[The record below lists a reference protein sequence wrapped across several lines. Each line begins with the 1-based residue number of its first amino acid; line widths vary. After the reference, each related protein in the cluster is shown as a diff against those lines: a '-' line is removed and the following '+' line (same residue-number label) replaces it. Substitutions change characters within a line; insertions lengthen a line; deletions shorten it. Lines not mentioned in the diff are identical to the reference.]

1 MLSPAAPTEP
11 SFLADLIQVL
21 TLRAGFNTTTVI
33 LGVTLLGLASGVVG
47 SFALLRKR
55 SLTSDAIA
63 HAMLPGVAA
72 AYLAAAALG
81 VTGKSLPIL
90 LLGAAVAGVLGALAM
105 HAINRL
111 TRLEEDAAIGITLSV
126 TFGLGVVLLS
136 YIQRSPQGSAAG
148 LHHFIFGQTA
158 AMLPADAKLMG
169 ALAVAALVLG
179 ALLFKELRLLA
190 FNAPFAQS
198 IGLPVQVLDLALLTL
213 VVLVTVAGIQ
223 AVGIVLVI
231 ALLIIPPAAAR
242 FWTDRSARMVI
253 LGAFI
258 GALSGYLGAS
268 ISALAPN
275 TPAGAAIV
283 LTAGAIFFFS
293 MLFAPRRGA
302 LATTA
307 RAAWHRFR
315 IASDHALENLYLA
328 HTHDQSHPPL
338 PPRRQIIARP
348 VAWYLQA
355 ARLAQSSPVADG
367 GGGTRSVTE
376 GDAHAKPRTRL
387 APTKAGLAL
396 GAQLRR
402 NHLLWEEYLVT
413 YADIARTHTDWPTD
427 QVEHILDDTIIAR
440 LETALERRGVQLPP
454 SPS

>member
-1 MLSPAAPTEP
+1 MLTPLQPSDPA
-11 SFLADLIQVL
+11 FLSDLWTVL

-55 SLTSDAIA
+55 SLTADAIA

-90 LLGAAVAGVLGALAM
+90 LLGAGVAGVLGALAM

-158 AMLPADAKLMG
+158 AMLPADAYLMG

-179 ALLFKELRLLA
+179 MLLFKELRLLA

-198 IGLPVQVLDLALLTL
+198 IGLPVQALDLALLTL

-253 LGAFI
+253 LGAII
-258 GALSGYLGAS
+258 GAGSGYLGAS

-275 TPAGAAIV
+275 TPAGASIV

-328 HTHDQSHPPL
+328 HIHDQSHPP
-338 PPRRQIIARP
+338 RRQVIARP
-348 VAWYLQA
+348 VSLYLQA
-355 ARLAQSSPVADG
+355 ARLVKKSSPVSERGGG

-376 GDAHAKPRTRL
+376 GEVRVI
-387 APTKAGLAL
+387 PTKAGLAL

-427 QVEHILDDTIIAR
+427 QVEHILDDTIIQR
-440 LETALERRGVQLPP
+440 LESALERRGVQLPP
-454 SPS
+454 SPSQ

>member
-1 MLSPAAPTEP
+1 MQPPPDP
-11 SFLADLIQVL
+11 SFPTDLWTVL
-21 TLRAGFNTTTVI
+21 SLRAGFNTTTVI
-33 LGVTLLGLASGVVG
+33 LGVTLLGLAAGVVG

-63 HAMLPGVAA
+63 HAMLPGVAT
-72 AYLAAAALG
+72 AYLAATALG
-81 VTGKSLPIL
+81 VTGKSLPVL
-90 LLGAAVAGVLGALAM
+90 LLGAAVACLLGAAAM
-105 HAINRL
+105 HAITRL

-126 TFGLGVVLLS
+126 TFGLGVVMLS

-169 ALAVAALVLG
+169 ALALAALALG
-179 ALLFKELRLLA
+179 VLLFKELRLLA
-190 FNAPFAQS
+190 FNANFARS
-198 IGLPVQVLDLALLTL
+198 IGLPVQFLDLALLAL
-213 VVLVTVAGIQ
+213 IVLVTVAGIQ
-223 AVGIVLVI
+223 AVGIILVI

-242 FWTDRSARMVI
+242 FWTDRSSRMVV
-253 LGAFI
+253 LGALI
-258 GALSGYLGAS
+258 GAGSGYLGAS
-268 ISALAPN
+268 ISALAPDA
-275 TPAGAAIV
+275 PAGAAIV
-283 LTAGAIFFFS
+283 LTAGAIFFAS
-293 MLFAPRRGA
+293 MLLAPRRGA

-328 HTHDQSHPPL
+328 HTHDHTH
-338 PPRRQIIARP
+338 PPRRQVISRP

-355 ARLAQSSPVADG
+355 ARLARRSSPVADG
-367 GGGTRSVTE
+367 GGARSAARAEGVFPLTPTR
-376 GDAHAKPRTRL
+376 
-387 APTKAGLAL
+387 AGLAL

-413 YADIARTHTDWPTD
+413 YAHIARTHTDWPTD

-440 LETALERRGVQLPP
+440 LESALERRGIQLPP

>member
-1 MLSPAAPTEP
+1 MQPPTPPTDPTFLS
-11 SFLADLIQVL
+11 DLWTVL

-33 LGVTLLGLASGVVG
+33 VGVTLLGLASGVVG

-63 HAMLPGVAA
+63 HAMLPGVAT
-72 AYLAAAALG
+72 AYLAAVALG
-81 VTGKSLPIL
+81 VNGKSLPVL
-90 LLGAAVAGVLGALAM
+90 LLGAAVAGLLGALMM

-169 ALAVAALVLG
+169 ALALTALILG
-179 ALLFKELRLLA
+179 VLLFKELRLLA
-190 FNAPFAQS
+190 FNANFAQT
-198 IGLPVQVLDLALLTL
+198 IGLPVQFLDLALLAL
-213 VVLVTVAGIQ
+213 IVLVTVAGIQ
-223 AVGIVLVI
+223 AVGIILVI

-242 FWTDRSARMVI
+242 FWTDRSSRMVA
-253 LGAFI
+253 LGAVI
-258 GALSGYLGAS
+258 GAGSGYLGAA

-283 LTAGAIFFFS
+283 LTAGAIFFAS
-293 MLFAPRRGA
+293 MLLAPRRGA

-315 IASDHALENLYLA
+315 IATDHALENLYLA
-328 HTHDQSHPPL
+328 HTHDHTH
-338 PPRRQIIARP
+338 PPRRQVIARP
-348 VAWYLQA
+348 VAFYLQA
-355 ARLAQSSPVADG
+355 ARLAQRSSPVSDG
-367 GGGTRSVTE
+367 GGGQSAARPEGEVRVTS
-376 GDAHAKPRTRL
+376 HTRL
-387 APTKAGLAL
+387 TPTKAGLAL

-427 QVEHILDDTIIAR
+427 QVEHILDDTIIHR
-440 LETALERRGVQLPP
+440 LESALEKRGVRLPP
-454 SPS
+454 PA

>member
-1 MLSPAAPTEP
+1 MQLPALPTDP
-11 SFLADLIQVL
+11 TFLQDLWTVL

-90 LLGAAVAGVLGALAM
+90 LLGAAAAGVLGALMM

-136 YIQRSPQGSAAG
+136 YIQRGPQGSAAG

-158 AMLPADAKLMG
+158 AMLPGDARLMG
-169 ALAVAALVLG
+169 ALAVGALILG
-179 ALLFKELRLLA
+179 TLLFKELRLLA

-198 IGLPVQVLDLALLTL
+198 IGLPVQALDLALLTL
-213 VVLVTVAGIQ
+213 IVLVTVAGIQ

-242 FWTDRSARMVI
+242 FWTDRSARMVV

-268 ISALAPN
+268 ISALAPD
-275 TPAGAAIV
+275 TPAGASIV
-283 LTAGAIFFFS
+283 LTAGAIFFVS

-302 LATTA
+302 LATTT

-315 IASDHALENLYLA
+315 IATDHALENLYLTHA
-328 HTHDQSHPPL
+328 HDATHPPL
-338 PPRRQIIARP
+338 SPRRRIISRP
-348 VAWYLQA
+348 VAVYLQA
-355 ARLAQSSPVADG
+355 ARLIERRDKSL
-367 GGGTRSVTE
+367 T
-376 GDAHAKPRTRL
+376 
-387 APTKAGLAL
+387 PTKAGLAL

-413 YADIARTHTDWPTD
+413 FADIARTHTDWPTD
-427 QVEHILDDTIIAR
+427 QVEHILDDSMIQR
-440 LETALERRGVQLPP
+440 LETALQQRGITLPP
-454 SPS
+454 FASPPPFVAPSLRRFSSPPP

>member
-1 MLSPAAPTEP
+1 MQLPDLQTNPT
-11 SFLADLIQVL
+11 LLQDLWPVL

-90 LLGAAVAGVLGALAM
+90 LIGAAIAGVLGAIIM
-105 HAINRL
+105 HAITRL

-158 AMLPADAKLMG
+158 AMLPADARLMG
-169 ALAVAALVLG
+169 ALALAALFLG
-179 ALLFKELRLLA
+179 TLLFKELRLLA

-198 IGLPVQVLDLALLTL
+198 IGLPVQGLDLALLTL
-213 VVLVTVAGIQ
+213 IVLVTVAGIQ

-253 LGAFI
+253 LGAMI

-268 ISALAPN
+268 ISALAPD
-275 TPAGAAIV
+275 TPAGASIV

-302 LATTA
+302 IATTA

-315 IASDHALENLYLA
+315 IATDHALETLYLA
-328 HTHDQSHPPL
+328 HACDTTHPPL
-338 PPRRQIIARP
+338 PPGRRIISRP
-348 VAWYLQA
+348 VVWYLRA
-355 ARLAQSSPVADG
+355 ARLASTSPGLPGEVPVGRGGRGGQSR
-367 GGGTRSVTE
+367 T
-376 GDAHAKPRTRL
+376 AHITL
-387 APTKAGLAL
+387 TKAGLAL

-427 QVEHILDDTIIAR
+427 QVEHILDDSMIQR
-440 LETALERRGVQLPP
+440 LETALQQRGVTLPP
-454 SPS
+454 Q

>member
-1 MLSPAAPTEP
+1 MLPPTP
-11 SFLADLIQVL
+11 PTDAFLSDLIQAL

-33 LGVTLLGLASGVVG
+33 LGTTLLGLASGVVG

-63 HAMLPGVAA
+63 HAMLPGVAV

-158 AMLPADAKLMG
+158 AMLPADASLMG
-169 ALAVAALVLG
+169 ALAVAALILG

-198 IGLPVQVLDLALLTL
+198 IGLPVQALDLALLTL

-223 AVGIVLVI
+223 AVGIILVI

-242 FWTDRSARMVI
+242 FWTDRSARMVM
-253 LGAFI
+253 LGALI
-258 GALSGYLGAS
+258 GAGSGYLGAS

-275 TPAGAAIV
+275 TPAGASIV

-302 LATTA
+302 IATTA

-315 IASDHALENLYLA
+315 IATDHALENLYLA
-328 HTHDQSHPPL
+328 HTHDQSHPP
-338 PPRRQIIARP
+338 RRQIISRP

-355 ARLAQSSPVADG
+355 ARLAQRSSPVAERG
-367 GGGTRSVTE
+367 GRGGGTRSVTE
-376 GDAHAKPRTRL
+376 GEVRAQVRTNL
-387 APTKAGLAL
+387 TPTKAGLAL

-413 YADIARTHTDWPTD
+413 FADIARTHTDWPTD

-440 LETALERRGVQLPP
+440 LESALANRGIHLPP